1 MNAIEILS
9 ESLIT
14 SLPVYIVAL
23 IAIFFLRNTF
33 NRYMRMK
40 HDYDYKEDR
49 YRQDLEMKIAKLN
62 QKIEFSDE
70 RFKSVNHLVLDGA
83 KIENGMEKQFGITN
97 FESKIVPNSAFV
109 LTPFN
114 EQFDEE
120 YDWVKEFFV
129 THLYSCT
136 RGDDIKVSSNILG
149 HIVKQMATSE
159 IVVANISGRNPNVFY
174 ELGIAHA
181 LGKEVIIIAKSSNDI
196 TFDVSG
202 GQVVIYSDK
211 DDLQDKLN
219 KWLISSLKGKK
230 RN

>member
-1 MNAIEILS
+1 MNAIEILL

-14 SLPVYIVAL
+14 SLPIYIVAL
-23 IAIFFLRNTF
+23 VAIYFLRNTF
-33 NRYMRMK
+33 NSYMKMK

-49 YRQDLEMKIAKLN
+49 YRQDLELKIAKLN
-62 QKIEFSDE
+62 SKIEFSED

-83 KIENGMEKQFGITN
+83 KIEDGMEKQFGIKN
-97 FESKIVPNSAFV
+97 FESKITPNSAFV

-114 EQFDEE
+114 EQYDEE
-120 YDWVKEFFV
+120 YNWVKDFFI
-129 THLYSCT
+129 THQYSCT

-181 LGKEVIIIAKSSNDI
+181 LGKEVIIIAKSTNDI

-211 DDLQDKLN
+211 DDLNNGLN
-219 KWLISSLKGKK
+219 RWLVSLLKEK
-230 RN
+230 RSN